1 MASETT
7 KISDVIIPAIWLPYM
22 ILRSVELSAL
32 VRSGIM
38 VRDAEFDG
46 IVNQNKAEG
55 ANMPHWND
63 LTGNSE
69 VLNDS
74 VPLETSKITSG
85 QDFACIHARGKA
97 WSVNDLARYL
107 AGSDPSAAIGQ
118 LVAEFWVRDQQEM
131 LLATLEGV
139 FGSASMADNVLSIF
153 HTSGGAGGST
163 AANKFNAVTFIDAKQ
178 KLGDHKQ
185 SLTAIAIHSQV
196 EASLEKQGLID
207 TIQDKDNGEFIKV
220 YQGLRVIVDDGM
232 PQEAVDGDVV
242 YTSYLFGRG
251 AIGFGF
257 GTTDEPPEGGAP
269 GSTWQLEW
277 ARVALAHVSN
287 LINRRRFIMHPRG
300 VKWTNLSKA
309 LKTGPTNAELRN
321 STNWELV
328 YDPKDIRMVQ
338 FRHNI

>member
-1 MASETT
+1 MANETV

-38 VRDAEFDG
+38 TRDAEFDG

-69 VLNDS
+69 VLSDS
-74 VPLETSKITSG
+74 APLETAKITTG

-97 WSVNDLARYL
+97 WSVNDLARFL
-107 AGSDPSAAIGQ
+107 AGSDPSAAIAQ
-118 LVAEFWVRDQQEM
+118 LVAEFWVRDQQAI
-131 LLATLEGV
+131 LLATLSGV
-139 FGSASMADNVLSIF
+139 FGSATMADNVLSIY
-153 HTSGGAGGST
+153 HTSGGAGGAT
-163 AANKFNAVTFIDAKQ
+163 NANKFNAVTFIDAKQ

-185 SLTAIAIHSQV
+185 TLTAIAIHSQV

-207 TIQDKDNGEFIKV
+207 TIQDKDNGEFVKV

-232 PQEAVDGDVV
+232 PQEEIDGDVV

-257 GTTDEPPEGGAP
+257 GTDDHIPEGSAP
-269 GSTWQLEW
+269 GSTWQLAWSRNE
-277 ARVALAHVSN
+277 LAHVSN
-287 LINRRRFIMHPRG
+287 LVNRRRFIMHPRG
-300 VKWTNLSKA
+300 VKWTNAAKA
-309 LKTGPTNAELRN
+309 LPTGPTNAELAN
-321 STNWELV
+321 SANWQLV